1 MGNTLTAEFAK
12 ASIVAEQL
20 GKDNITDFL
29 AISFSS
35 PDYIGHSYGPNSI
48 ESEDGFYD

>member
-29 AISFSS
+29 AISFRHLIISA
-35 PDYIGHSYGPNSI
+35 ILMGPILLNPKMA
-48 ESEDGFYD
+48 FYD